1 MKLAVATR
9 WCATLWCGSN
19 RRPSRS
25 GRVAAW
31 QRGTHRRTPCGCTG
45 CCATPCPGGR
55 HAIILCMKFDV
66 VIIGGGLVGASL
78 AAALKHSGLSLAL
91 VESQSLL
98 MPGGASAKKA
108 SSPLP
113 NPLPVENPSPQSSG
127 GTTSHSTKPSENDG
141 QVAGYP
147 ASGRGSERE
156 RFSLDDWDNRIYAI
170 SPGSRRFL
178 EQSGAW
184 SLLDTRRIAPVE
196 AMRVFG
202 DTGGELEF
210 SAYQMGV
217 AELACILE
225 NRALQHA
232 LWEVLQ
238 QQENLT
244 LLHPARC
251 ASLQF
256 AADEA
261 MLALEDGRTLSA
273 KLIVGADGRD
283 SWVRNQAGISAA
295 PLDYR
300 QHGVVANFSCSLPH
314 RGIAYQWFQPDGI
327 LALLPLPGNRV
338 SMVWSVSPEQ
348 SGLLLAMTQDELC
361 AQVAAASRHTLGEL
375 SLVTPPAAFPL
386 RLLVLPQISAPR
398 VALIG
403 DAAHNMHPLAG
414 QGVNTGFRDARQL
427 AQILLERGAQNDC
440 GNVQL
445 LRSYERKRKEDIY
458 TMQAATYGLKHLFNN
473 DVPLLSA
480 GRNFGLNSVNH
491 FAPLKKMLM
500 QHALN

>member
-19 RRPSRS
+19 RRRPSR
-25 GRVAAW
+25 
-31 QRGTHRRTPCGCTG
+31 TG

-55 HAIILCMKFDV
+55 HAMILCMKFDV

-91 VESQSLL
+91 VESH
-98 MPGGASAKKA
+98 PA
-108 SSPLP
+108 
-113 NPLPVENPSPQSSG
+113 PVLS
-127 GTTSHSTKPSENDG
+127 DG
-141 QVAGYP
+141 QAP
-147 ASGRGSERE
+147 
-156 RFSLDDWDNRIYAI
+156 DWDSRIYAI
-170 SPGSRRFL
+170 SPGSRSFL

-184 SLLDTRRIAPVE
+184 SLLDASRIAAVE

-202 DTGGELEF
+202 DTGAELEF

-244 LLHPARC
+244 LFHPARC
-251 ASLQF
+251 AALKF
-256 AADEA
+256 ADDAA
-261 MLALEDGRTLSA
+261 TLTLEDGRALDA
-273 KLIVGADGRD
+273 KLVVGADGRD

-295 PLDYR
+295 PLDYQ
-300 QHGVVANFSCSLPH
+300 QHGVVANFSCELPH

-338 SMVWSVSPEQ
+338 SMVWSVSLEK
-348 SGLLLAMTQDELC
+348 SARLLAMSHEELC
-361 AQVAAASRHTLGEL
+361 VKAVAASRQALGNL
-375 SLVTPPAAFPL
+375 QLITPPAAFPL

-427 AQILLERGAQNDC
+427 AQILLERGAQHDC
-440 GNVQL
+440 GDAQL
-445 LRSYERKRKEDIY
+445 LRRYERKRKEDIY
-458 TMQAATYGLKHLFNN
+458 AMQATTYGLKHLFNN
-473 DVPLLSA
+473 DVPLLRSL
-480 GRNFGLNSVNH
+480 RNLGLNVTNH
-491 FAPLKKMLM
+491 IVPLKKLLM

>member
-1 MKLAVATR
+1 M
-9 WCATLWCGSN
+9 
-19 RRPSRS
+19 
-25 GRVAAW
+25 
-31 QRGTHRRTPCGCTG
+31 
-45 CCATPCPGGR
+45 
-55 HAIILCMKFDV
+55 ILCMKFDV

-91 VESQSLL
+91 VESQ
-98 MPGGASAKKA
+98 PA
-108 SSPLP
+108 PRQ
-113 NPLPVENPSPQSSG
+113 PV
-127 GTTSHSTKPSENDG
+127 D
-141 QVAGYP
+141 P
-147 ASGRGSERE
+147 A
-156 RFSLDDWDNRIYAI
+156 LADVWDSRIYAI
-170 SPGSRRFL
+170 SPGNRSFL

-184 SLLDTRRIAPVE
+184 SLLDASRIAAVE

-202 DTGGELEF
+202 DSGAELEF

-244 LLHPARC
+244 LFHPARC
-251 ASLQF
+251 AALKF
-256 AADEA
+256 TDDAAT
-261 MLALEDGRTLSA
+261 LTLEDGRTLDA
-273 KLIVGADGRD
+273 KLVVGADGRD

-295 PLDYR
+295 PLDYQ
-300 QHGVVANFSCSLPH
+300 QHGVVANFSTELPH

-327 LALLPLPGNRV
+327 LALLPLPGNRA
-338 SMVWSVSPEQ
+338 SMVWSVSHEKSAQ
-348 SGLLLAMTQDELC
+348 LLAMSHDELC
-361 AQVAAASRHTLGEL
+361 AQVATASRHAFGNLQL
-375 SLVTPPAAFPL
+375 ITPPAAFPL

-440 GNVQL
+440 GDAQL
-445 LRSYERKRKEDIY
+445 LRRYERRRKEDIY
-458 TMQAATYGLKHLFNN
+458 AMQATTYGLKHLFNN
-473 DVPLLSA
+473 DVPLLRA
-480 GRNFGLNSVNH
+480 VRNLGLNAANH
-491 FAPLKKMLM
+491 IVPLKKLLM

>member
-1 MKLAVATR
+1 M
-9 WCATLWCGSN
+9 
-19 RRPSRS
+19 
-25 GRVAAW
+25 
-31 QRGTHRRTPCGCTG
+31 
-45 CCATPCPGGR
+45 GGGGIINESWR
-55 HAIILCMKFDV
+55 HAIIPYMKFDV

-78 AAALKHSGLSLAL
+78 AAALKHSGLSLAM

-98 MPGGASAKKA
+98 IP
-108 SSPLP
+108 
-113 NPLPVENPSPQSSG
+113 EN
-127 GTTSHSTKPSENDG
+127 
-141 QVAGYP
+141 AP
-147 ASGRGSERE
+147 ANTE
-156 RFSLDDWDNRIYAI
+156 DWDNRIYAI
-170 SPGSRRFL
+170 SPGSRSFL

-184 SLLDTRRIAPVE
+184 SLLDPRRIAPVE

-202 DTGGELEF
+202 DTGAELEF

-225 NRALQHA
+225 NRALHSA
-232 LWEVLQ
+232 LWQVLQ
-238 QQENLT
+238 DQENLT
-244 LLHPARC
+244 LLQPARC

-256 AADEA
+256 PAAEA
-261 MLALEDGRTLSA
+261 LLKLEDSRTLGA

-295 PLDYR
+295 PLDYQ
-300 QHGVVANFSCSLPH
+300 QHGVVANFSCELLH

-327 LALLPLPGNRV
+327 LALLPLAGNRV

-348 SGLLLAMTQDELC
+348 SARLLALSHEELC
-361 AQVAAASRHTLGEL
+361 AQVAAASRHMLGEL
-375 SLVTPPAAFPL
+375 KLVTPPAAFPL

-427 AQILLERGAQNDC
+427 ARILLERGAQNDC
-440 GNVQL
+440 GDAHL
-445 LRSYERKRKEDIY
+445 LRRYERKRKEDIY
-458 TMQAATYGLKHLFNN
+458 TMQAATYGLKNLFNN
-473 DVPLLSA
+473 EIPLLRTA
-480 GRNFGLNSVNH
+480 RNLGLDAVNH
-491 FAPLKKMLM
+491 INPLKKMLM

>member
-1 MKLAVATR
+1 M
-9 WCATLWCGSN
+9 
-19 RRPSRS
+19 
-25 GRVAAW
+25 
-31 QRGTHRRTPCGCTG
+31 
-45 CCATPCPGGR
+45 
-55 HAIILCMKFDV
+55 ILCMKFDV

-91 VESQSLL
+91 VESQ
-98 MPGGASAKKA
+98 PA
-108 SSPLP
+108 
-113 NPLPVENPSPQSSG
+113 PVLADDLTP
-127 GTTSHSTKPSENDG
+127 
-141 QVAGYP
+141 
-147 ASGRGSERE
+147 
-156 RFSLDDWDNRIYAI
+156 DWDSRIYAI
-170 SPGSRRFL
+170 STGSRSFL

-184 SLLDTRRIAPVE
+184 PLLDASRIAPVE

-202 DTGGELEF
+202 DTGTELEF

-225 NRALQHA
+225 NRALHHA

-251 ASLQF
+251 AALKF
-256 AADEA
+256 TADAAT
-261 MLALEDGRTLSA
+261 LTLEDGRTLDA
-273 KLIVGADGRD
+273 NLIVGADGRD

-295 PLDYR
+295 PLDYQ
-300 QHGVVANFSCSLPH
+300 QHGVVANFATELPH

-338 SMVWSVSPEQ
+338 SMVWSVSPEK
-348 SGLLLAMTQDELC
+348 SAELLALTHAELC
-361 AQVAAASRHTLGEL
+361 MKVAAAAKSTLGEMQAI
-375 SLVTPPAAFPL
+375 TPPAAFPL

-427 AQILLERGAQNDC
+427 AQILKERGAQNDC
-440 GNVQL
+440 GAAQL
-445 LRSYERKRKEDIY
+445 LRRYERKRKEDIY
-458 TMQAATYGLKHLFNN
+458 AMQATTYGLKHLFNN
-473 DVPLLSA
+473 DDPLLRTV
-480 GRNFGLNSVNH
+480 RNLGLNATNH
-491 FAPLKKMLM
+491 IIPLKKMLM